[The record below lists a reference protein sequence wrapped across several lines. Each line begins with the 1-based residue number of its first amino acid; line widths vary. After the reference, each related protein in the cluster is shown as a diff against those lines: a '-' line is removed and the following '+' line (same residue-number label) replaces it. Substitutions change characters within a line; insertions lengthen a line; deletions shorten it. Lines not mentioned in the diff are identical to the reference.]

1 MAVWISRSHVMV
13 ILSISLVMM
22 VAVRLYFDR
31 EDVVKLVKN
40 QQNSLN
46 KDVPSSDSS
55 VRAYQYS
62 DFEVEKDE
70 KVVSLMGKL
79 IEQRNKLSRALNLKQ
94 QKVGQLECGV
104 GVKCFHYGLL
114 SSFRFRHKPAR
125 LDITPRIGLNL
136 VIINTYCVGG
146 LIND

>member
-104 GVKCFHYGLL
+104 GVKC
-114 SSFRFRHKPAR
+114 RHMPAR
-125 LDITPRIGLNL
+125 LDITPRIRLNL
-136 VIINTYCVGG
+136 VIINSYCLGG